1 MCVSIM
7 TTSFLFLM
15 QSRDNFIGLTGY
27 VLLTLRSA
35 ASISELASRS
45 VQVSGSAEMVHP
57 AYMLWPSFC

>member
-35 ASISELASRS
+35 ASISEFVS
-45 VQVSGSAEMVHP
+45 VQVSGSAEMVHL